1 MVSKEKIKSI
11 QSKKSEKKPEGVGE
25 GLFFDKKSNTW
36 GFRAVRGGKDTR
48 KKGFA
53 TKKEARDARVRF
65 LAEHN
70 EVKNVKKPDKDTDVT
85 LREVYD
91 HYMEFGSAEKRDGT
105 LRKQKSLWKN
115 HIEPV
120 FGDRTLVSIGV
131 GELKNYLTRLY
142 YEGSV
147 YNNFSGGYE
156 YSYVEGFLK
165 MFYLLWGYAR
175 RMFWISRDTYSIMC
189 EDKKIRLEMPKK
201 DQEDEDEEN
210 IETYTR
216 EEIDRMAKR
225 LESTNLY
232 TAFLCGYYLGVR
244 ISECFGMRWSDIN
257 WTNHTITIQRQ
268 LLMQSPHRV
277 IAPCKTTAA
286 KRTIEIPDKLYEH
299 LKNLKKEQEE
309 NQKYYGTSYRNSE
322 VVKVRM
328 KKNQDDDLLG
338 GNFINRQRNGQLL
351 TTDSMKSWAVKIEAE
366 LGIHFKFHN
375 LRHTH
380 ASFLAACNTPIPKLQ
395 HRMGHKK
402 ISTTSKYYFGKNE
415 IADEKLKE
423 ALKLL

>member
-1 MVSKEKIKSI
+1 
-11 QSKKSEKKPEGVGE
+11 
-25 GLFFDKKSNTW
+25 
-36 GFRAVRGGKDTR
+36 
-48 KKGFA
+48 
-53 TKKEARDARVRF
+53 
-65 LAEHN
+65 
-70 EVKNVKKPDKDTDVT
+70 
-85 LREVYD
+85 
-91 HYMEFGSAEKRDGT
+91 
-105 LRKQKSLWKN
+105 
-115 HIEPV
+115 
-120 FGDRTLVSIGV
+120 
-131 GELKNYLTRLY
+131 
-142 YEGSV
+142 
-147 YNNFSGGYE
+147 
-156 YSYVEGFLK
+156 
-165 MFYLLWGYAR
+165 
-175 RMFWISRDTYSIMC
+175 MC

-201 DQEDEDEEN
+201 DDEDEDEDN

-225 LESTNLY
+225 LEPTNLY
-232 TAFLCGYYLGVR
+232 TAFLLGYYLGVR
-244 ISECFGMRWSDIN
+244 ISEAFGLRWSDVH
-257 WTNHTITIQRQ
+257 WKEHTITIQRQ

-286 KRTIEIPDKLYEH
+286 NRTIEIPDKLYEH
-299 LKNLKKEQEE
+299 LKKLKKEQEE
-309 NQKYYGTSYRNSE
+309 NQKYYGTSYRNTE

-328 KKNQDDDLLG
+328 KKNQDDDLVG

-351 TTDSMKSWAVKIEAE
+351 TTDSMKSSAVKIEAE

-380 ASFLAACNTPIPKLQ
+380 ASFLAARNTPIPKLQ